1 MKIRITGIPYDII
14 FVDDLEEGKFA
25 GLVSYKKA
33 LIRLEKNAPEVLRK
47 EALLHEIFHVI
58 SEHSAIGLS
67 EKQILAL
74 SHSLF
79 QVLEDNYSIDL
90 LNIEEK

>member
-14 FVDDLEEGKFA
+14 FVNDLEEGKFA
-25 GLVSYKKA
+25 GLASFKNA
-33 LIRLEKNAPEVLRK
+33 RIRLEKNVPEVLIK
-47 EALLHEIFHVI
+47 EALLHEVLHIL

-67 EKQILAL
+67 EKQIKAL

-79 QVLEDNYSIDL
+79 QVLEDNYSINL
-90 LNIEEK
+90 LDIKEK